1 MATQNNDANTATPS
15 DPIEPRSVDVVNF
28 RSAQNLNRRVLACS
42 LLGLNPEVEQ
52 RALETILD
60 DFNAMPEANRNTF
73 MLGLAVNRLSSAGLP
88 LGTAPPA
95 VPMDTRPPFSGGTP
109 GMKSFDRFPKF
120 SGDKDKNPDEL
131 PVELWADQLE
141 KYLPNVCGPEVGE
154 SWVTCAVR
162 QLCGPAAIV
171 WMSEDKRLKSKGFP
185 VNLAVFLSKL
195 KSAFN
200 SGDRTLTVRALLNK
214 LDYKSAMGV
223 VPYCNQFQILM
234 AELGEGPEGR
244 SNFDYV
250 QGFLDG
256 LPRTMR
262 MPLTQEFINQPDAS
276 ITEYLEFAR
285 KLADPTR
292 DQLFTKEAV
301 SAPNVP
307 SVQALGVTHPEIGQ
321 PHRGLRDNG
330 PRQGGQFPPEVIEQ
344 ARMILAA
351 QAHGFD
357 EPNHH
362 QNQNWGYG
370 RGRGQSSGF

>member
-1 MATQNNDANTATPS
+1 MASQNNNATTSFPS
-15 DPIEPRSVDVVNF
+15 GTIELRNVDEVTPQRDQDQSRFKLV
-28 RSAQNLNRRVLACS
+28 CT
-42 LLGLNPEVEQ
+42 LLGLNPETEQ

-60 DFNAMPEANRNTF
+60 DFEAMPKASKATF
-73 MLGLAVNRLSSAGLP
+73 LLGLAVDRLSSMGPPIGA
-88 LGTAPPA
+88 APPA
-95 VPMDTRPPFSGGTP
+95 VPMDIRRPTTGSTP
-109 GMKSFDRFPKF
+109 GIKAFDRFPKF
-120 SGDKDKNPDEL
+120 SGDSNKNPDEL

-171 WMSEDKRLKSKGFP
+171 WMSEDKRLKTKGFP

-200 SGDRTLTVRALLNK
+200 SGDRTLTIRAKLNK

-301 SAPNVP
+301 WAPNMP
-307 SVQALGVTHPEIGQ
+307 PVQALGVTYPEIGEA
-321 PHRGLRDNG
+321 HHDNG
-330 PRQGGQFPPEVIEQ
+330 PGQGGQFPPEVIEQ
-344 ARMILAA
+344 AQMILAA
-351 QAHGFD
+351 QARGFD
-357 EPNHH
+357 EPN

-370 RGRGQSSGF
+370 RGQSSGY